1 MPGLP
6 EDLAQQILR
15 RAAQAKSDRSLH
27 ESVWRECLEYTWP
40 ELAHGI
46 TGETVTASDAKAK
59 KARQLDSTGRDAAKT
74 LAAGLIGG
82 LVPANAQ
89 WFELDVG
96 RESEDEKRWLS
107 EAAQTIWENIHV
119 SNFDAAVLDAMKYE
133 VACGWPA
140 LYIDEAPEGG
150 YSFDCWP
157 IGGVYVSAG
166 RRGGRIDTVYR
177 CFELTVEQC
186 VNEYG
191 IDGVSEEVRE
201 KLRAGKLSEK
211 VALTWAIYPRSSYV
225 VGPALAKN
233 KRFASV
239 VVEDR
244 SKCVVRESGY
254 DEFPLAVP
262 RWALIPGTDYATGP
276 FSDAIADVKQL
287 NHLAFNESAA
297 TDLAV
302 GGMFV
307 GVDDGVLNPKAVKI
321 GPRKVIVAASTE
333 NIKPLKTGSDF
344 QVAWTKKDQLQ
355 ASIRR
360 TLMADQLQPQDKA
373 QMTAYEVHVRV
384 QIIRQLL
391 GPIFGRLQAEFLQPL
406 IERCFGIAYR
416 AGVLGTP
423 PESLA
428 GRNFTVKYV
437 SPLARAQK
445 LEEVTAIESWYASL
459 GQLAQAKGDPSV
471 FDLADDDEAAR
482 VLADGRGVPAR
493 ILRSPEDI
501 AALREQ
507 RAQAQEQAQESAMTQ
522 EMQLAGAK
530 AAMAGERRAA

>member
-1 MPGLP
+1 VPGLP
-6 EDLAQQILR
+6 ENLAQQILR
-15 RAAQAKSDRSLH
+15 RAQQAKSDRSLH

-40 ELAHGI
+40 EFAHGI
-46 TGETVTASDAKAK
+46 SGETVTAADAQAK
-59 KARQLDSTGRDAAKT
+59 KARQLDSTGRDSAKT

-89 WFELDVG
+89 WFALDVG
-96 RESEDEKRWLS
+96 KETEDEKRWLS
-107 EAAQTIWENIHV
+107 EAAETIWENIHV

-133 VACGWPA
+133 VAAGWFA

-157 IGGVYVSAG
+157 MGGVYASAS
-166 RRGGRIDTVYR
+166 RRGGPIDTVHR

-191 IDGVSEEVRE
+191 LDGVSEEVRE
-201 KLRAGKLSEK
+201 KFNAQKFGEK
-211 VALTWAIYPRSSYV
+211 VALTWEICPRTHYV

-244 SKCVVRESGY
+244 SKKIVRESGY
-254 DEFPLAVP
+254 DEFPVVMP
-262 RWALIPGTDYATGP
+262 RWAMIPGTDYATGP
-276 FSDAIADVKQL
+276 FSDALPDVKQL
-287 NHLAFNESAA
+287 NHLTFNETAS

-302 GGMFV
+302 SGMWV
-307 GVDDGVLNPKAVKI
+307 AVDDGVLNPRTVKV
-321 GPRKVIVAASTE
+321 GPRKIISAASTE
-333 NIKPLKTGSDF
+333 NIKELKSGADF
-344 QVAWTKKDQLQ
+344 NVAWTKKEALQ
-355 ASIRR
+355 AQIRR

-391 GPIFGRLQAEFLQPL
+391 GPIFGRLQTEFLQAL

-416 AGVLGTP
+416 AGVLGAP
-423 PESLA
+423 PESLG
-428 GRNFTVKYV
+428 GRSFTVKYV

-445 LEEVTAIESWYASL
+445 LEEVTAIEAWYASI
-459 GQLAQAKGDPSV
+459 GQLAAAKQDASI
-471 FDLADDDEAAR
+471 FDIADDDAAAR
-482 VLADGRGVPAR
+482 TLAEGRGVPAR
-493 ILRSPEDI
+493 ILRSVDDI

-507 RAQAQEQAQESAMTQ
+507 RAQAQEQAKQSAMMET
-522 EMQLAGAK
+522 MQLEGAK
-530 AAMAGERRAA
+530 QAAQVQRAA

>member
-1 MPGLP
+1 MPAVP
-6 EDLAQQILR
+6 ETLAQQILR
-15 RAAQAKSDRSLH
+15 RAQQAKSDRALH

-46 TGETVTASDAKAK
+46 TGETVTASDAQAK
-59 KARQLDSTGRDAAKT
+59 KARQLDGTGRDAAKT

-96 RESEDEKRWLS
+96 RESDEEKRWLS
-107 EAAQTIWENIHV
+107 EAAETIWENIHT

-133 VACGWPA
+133 VAAGWFA

-157 IGGVYVSAG
+157 MGGVYVSSS
-166 RRGGRIDTVYR
+166 RKGGPIDTLHR

-191 IDGVSEEVRE
+191 VDGVSEEVRE
-201 KLRAGKLSEK
+201 KFHAQKYGEK
-211 VALTWAIYPRSSYV
+211 VALTWAIYPRTAYV

-244 SKCVVRESGY
+244 SKKVVRESGY
-254 DEFPLAVP
+254 DEFPVVVP
-262 RWALIPGTDYATGP
+262 RWSLIPGTDYATGP
-276 FSDAIADVKQL
+276 FSDALPDVKSL
-287 NHLAFNESAA
+287 NKLAFNELAA
-297 TDLAV
+297 SDLAV
-302 GGMFV
+302 GGMWV
-307 GVDDGVLNPKAVKI
+307 AVDDGVLNPRTVKI
-321 GPRKVIVAASTE
+321 GPRKIISAASTE
-333 NIKPLKTGSDF
+333 NIKELKSGADF
-344 QVAWTKKDQLQ
+344 NVAWTKREQLQ
-355 ASIRR
+355 AQIRR

-391 GPIFGRLQAEFLQPL
+391 GPIFGRLQTEFLQAL

-416 AGVLGTP
+416 AGVLGAP
-423 PESLA
+423 PESLG
-428 GRNFTVKYV
+428 GRSFTVKYV

-459 GQLAQAKGDPSV
+459 GQLAQAKQDPSI
-471 FDLADDDEAAR
+471 FDIADDDAAAR
-482 VLADGRGVPAR
+482 TLAEGRGVPAR
-493 ILRSPEDI
+493 ILRSTEDI
-501 AALREQ
+501 AALRES
-507 RAQAQEQAQESAMTQ
+507 RAQAQEQAKQSAMMET
-522 EMQLAGAK
+522 MQLEGAK
-530 AAMAGERRAA
+530 QAAQVPRAA